1 MMRAWPVA
9 AAVVTVGAIAMAPMD
24 ALAQAP
30 AQPPVGTA
38 HFSTHAEFV
47 RVDVLVTNR
56 GSAVAGL
63 RGDDFELLDNGVA
76 QQVTVTD
83 TSTLPVDVALALDVS
98 ASVNGDPLIKLQEAA
113 NGLVDNL
120 RDGDRVA
127 LLTFSDLLWIH
138 TPLTKDF
145 DGTRRVIAGIKAF
158 GSTSLRDAAY
168 AAMLQGD
175 PNAGRALV
183 VLFTDGQDV
192 SSWLSEEAVID
203 TAKRVNAV
211 VYSVVLGPSK
221 NSQFS
226 IPQDDILNR
235 LPDLTGGR
243 RLSAAHPG
251 RLRDAFRSIINE
263 FRQRYILSYVPHGVD
278 RAGYHTIIVRLT
290 KGRKGDIRARPGY
303 FRPR

>member
-1 MMRAWPVA
+1 VTRAWRVA
-9 AAVVTVGAIAMAPMD
+9 AVLIFGAMAQKAAM
-24 ALAQAP
+24 AQAP
-30 AQPPVGTA
+30 AQEPPQTP
-38 HFSTHAEFV
+38 HFSTQAEFV

-56 GSAVAGL
+56 GSSMAGL
-63 RGDDFELLDNGVA
+63 RGDDFELLDNGVP

-98 ASVNGDPLIKLQEAA
+98 GSVNGEPLAKLQEAA
-113 NGLVDNL
+113 NGLIDNL
-120 RDGDRVA
+120 REGDRVA
-127 LLTFSDLLWIH
+127 LLTFSDLMWIR

-145 DGTRRVIAGIKAF
+145 DITRRVIAGMHAH

-175 PNAGRALV
+175 RDAGRALV

-192 SSWLSEEAVID
+192 TSWLSDDTLID
-203 TAKRVNAV
+203 TAKRINAV
-211 VYSVVLGPSK
+211 VYSVVLNAAKDSPYHV
-221 NSQFS
+221 
-226 IPQDDILNR
+226 PQDDILDK

-251 RLRDAFRSIINE
+251 RLRDVFRSIINE

-278 RAGYHTIIVRLT
+278 RAGYHTITVRLT
-290 KGRKGDIRARPGY
+290 KGRKGELRARPGY